1 MVLLTIFF
9 YFIVNTHGP
18 PAEDPPITIVH
29 KPDVIAPCE
38 YLACCIFPI
47 LNHSSF
53 LYSAITDEVPGSPL
67 CPPMMYTLSTV
78 DVVAYKAILKTT
90 LTEF

>member
-1 MVLLTIFF
+1 MVLLTIFSLCRV
-9 YFIVNTHGP
+9 VNTHGP

-53 LYSAITDEVPGSPL
+53 LYSAITDKALESPL
-67 CPPMMYTLSTV
+67 PPMMYTLSSV
-78 DVVAYKAILKTT
+78 DVVAYKAILKTI